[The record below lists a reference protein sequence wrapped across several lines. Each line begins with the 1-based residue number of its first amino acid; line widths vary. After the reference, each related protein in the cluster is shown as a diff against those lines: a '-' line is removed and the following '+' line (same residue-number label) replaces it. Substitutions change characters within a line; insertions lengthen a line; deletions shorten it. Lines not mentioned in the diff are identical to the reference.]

1 MIELSLADNFIKN
14 FERLHSLKV
23 YKIPLELFNGK
34 RVLLLMCKCSGV
46 WIDLPYCSQGYV
58 QTDLS
63 SFNAKAPFM
72 FVESQDGNLF
82 CTKKI
87 RWQLRDT
94 RAYSNHIYADKLN
107 FRINLKAD
115 QPISNSN
122 TRRKINKAKSAGI
135 HIKSGGAELL
145 KDFYKVYSK
154 RMYELGSPVCGKKI
168 IKQSL
173 KQDDYRLFVAYL
185 NKKPIGAATF
195 CIQSDKD
202 CENVLFATDMQYKH
216 LYTSYLLHDAMI
228 SYAKKL
234 DLESYWLGRST
245 RGSSVHIF
253 KKHFHPEEE
262 NLYWSNSHNVKNI
275 RDNKL
280 LKKIW
285 RQLPL
290 PIANLLGPF
299 ANRFVY

>member
-1 MIELSLADNFIKN
+1 
-14 FERLHSLKV
+14 
-23 YKIPLELFNGK
+23 
-34 RVLLLMCKCSGV
+34 
-46 WIDLPYCSQGYV
+46 
-58 QTDLS
+58 
-63 SFNAKAPFM
+63 M

-87 RWQLRDT
+87 RWQIRDT

-107 FRINLKAD
+107 FRINLKAE
-115 QPISNSN
+115 QPIGNSN
-122 TRRKINKAKSAGI
+122 TRRKINKAKSAGLYV
-135 HIKSGGAELL
+135 KSGGAELL

-154 RMYELGSPVCGKKI
+154 RMYELGTLACGKKL

-173 KQDDYRLFVAYL
+173 KQNDCKLFVAYI
-185 NKKPIGAATF
+185 NKKPIGAASLQ
-195 CIQSDKD
+195 IQPDQS
-202 CENVLFATDMQYKH
+202 CENDLFATDMQYKH

-228 SYAKKL
+228 SYSQKL
-234 DLESYWLGRST
+234 GLESYWLGRST
-245 RGSSVHIF
+245 RGSSVHLY
-253 KKHFHPEEE
+253 KKHFHPEEV
-262 NLYWSNSHNVKNI
+262 NLYWSNSHPTKNI

-285 RQLPL
+285 RLLPF